1 MLRGQLARAS
11 LELSVVN
18 RLSPLERYGLSTF
31 PLLLALIFACAFAP
45 RCSQP
50 IDVCVE
56 KTPEFV
62 EDGPRALRC
71 HNPVEV
77 TR

>member
-1 MLRGQLARAS
+1 MVPIPSTVQS
-11 LELSVVN
+11 LGKAIQDGAN
-18 RLSPLERYGLSTF
+18 
-31 PLLLALIFACAFAP
+31 ACAFAP

-77 TR
+77 SR